1 MLLKLLVK
9 FFLSSGGL
17 NTEDSIPFI
26 HSKNAHLTCRSGAW
40 DWKIDGRLQYNKYKL
55 QAMAIIS

>member
-1 MLLKLLVK
+1 MLLKLLWN
-9 FFLSSGGL
+9 FSSSGGL

>member
-1 MLLKLLVK
+1 MLLKLLWN
-9 FFLSSGGL
+9 FSSSGGL
-17 NTEDSIPFI
+17 NIQDSIPFI